1 MKQSL
6 KCIRAAFAGA
16 LCIFCCMTTIAF
28 AEPVAQGTEGDE
40 LQIAE
45 AQQLE
50 IQLGTEWTGVE
61 FVLKT
66 DAGIYPNTIPVDE
79 NGILSLEIGGS
90 TKYTLSCME
99 SSVTIPELLMQ
110 APVTSNAEYEKTA
123 KKEDSDIENKNT
135 ISGIPVSHIIMF
147 GVGIILAIGILV
159 ALYIT
164 GKNKP
169 IVQDAEDEDDF

>member
-66 DAGIYPNTIPVDE
+66 DA
-79 NGILSLEIGGS
+79 
-90 TKYTLSCME
+90 
-99 SSVTIPELLMQ
+99 
-110 APVTSNAEYEKTA
+110 
-123 KKEDSDIENKNT
+123 
-135 ISGIPVSHIIMF
+135 
-147 GVGIILAIGILV
+147 
-159 ALYIT
+159 
-164 GKNKP
+164 
-169 IVQDAEDEDDF
+169 